1 MLRRS
6 PRALAL
12 RTAALIVSIVTAAVV
27 ASDLASLHR
36 RARDLGPEVQAVVA
50 RHDLRVGATVDASDV
65 AARAVHTSQLP
76 DGVIVGRSRALGRVI
91 AAPVLR
97 GEFVTTRHLAP
108 RRRTGLDGI
117 VPADMRALRV
127 TVSGAVR
134 PRAGAAVDVLASF
147 DTRNSASADDSSA
160 TVVVAEGV
168 LVLSTDAHASS
179 GTGRGDA
186 LGVTLLVSRDDAPR
200 LADAQA
206 NGVLTLA
213 LVPPEEAAPIPRSK
227 WSGS

>member
-12 RTAALIVSIVTAAVV
+12 RTAAVIVTIATAAVV

-36 RARDLGPEVQAVVA
+36 RARDLGPEVEAVVA
-50 RHDLRVGATVDASDV
+50 RHDLTVGATVDASDV
-65 AARAVHTSQLP
+65 AGRAVHTSQLP
-76 DGVIVGRSRALGRVI
+76 DGVIVGRGRALGRLV

-97 GEFVTTRHLAP
+97 GDFVTARHLAP

-117 VPADMRALRV
+117 VPAHMRAIRV
-127 TVSGAVR
+127 TVSGVLR

-147 DTRNSASADDSSA
+147 DTRTSESADTGSA

-168 LVLSTDAHASS
+168 LVVSTDAHASG

-186 LGVTLLVSRDDAPR
+186 LGVTLLVSRNDAAR

-213 LVPPEEAAPIPRSK
+213 LVPPEEAAPMPRSSR
-227 WSGS
+227 SGP

>member
-6 PRALAL
+6 PRAFAL
-12 RTAALIVSIVTAAVV
+12 RTVAVIVTIATAAVV

-36 RARDLGPEVQAVVA
+36 RARDLGPEVDALVA
-50 RHDLRVGATVDASDV
+50 RRDLPVGATVGASDV
-65 AARAVHTSQLP
+65 SGRPVHTSQLP
-76 DGVIVGRSRALGRVI
+76 DGVIVRRGDALGRVV
-91 AAPVLR
+91 ATPVLR
-97 GEFVTTRHLAP
+97 GDFVTARHLAP

-117 VPADMRALRV
+117 VPADMRAIRV
-127 TVSGAVR
+127 TVSGALR

-147 DTRNSASADDSSA
+147 DAPNGASSNDSPA
-160 TVVVAEGV
+160 TVVVAGGV
-168 LVLSTDAHASS
+168 LVLGTDVHVSG

-186 LGVTLLVSRDDAPR
+186 LGVTLLVSRDAAAR

-213 LVPPEEAAPIPRSK
+213 LVPPEEAARIPRTK
-227 WSGS
+227 RSGS

>member
-1 MLRRS
+1 MFRRS

-12 RTAALIVSIVTAAVV
+12 RATAVIVTITTAAVV
-27 ASDLASLHR
+27 ASDLALLHR
-36 RARDLGPEVQAVVA
+36 RARDLGPEVEAVIA
-50 RHDLRVGATVDASDV
+50 RRDLRVGARVDASDV
-65 AARAVHTSQLP
+65 AARTVHASQLP
-76 DGVIVGRSRALGRVI
+76 NGVIVGRARAVGRVV
-91 AAPVLR
+91 ATPVLR
-97 GEFVTTRHLAP
+97 GDFVTARHLAP

-117 VPADMRALRV
+117 VPADMRAIRV

-147 DTRNSASADDSSA
+147 DTRNSASTDDGSA

-168 LVLSTDAHASS
+168 LVLSTDARVTG
-179 GTGRGDA
+179 GTGRGEA
-186 LGVTLLVSRDDAPR
+186 LGVTLLVWRDDAAR

-213 LVPPEEAAPIPRSK
+213 LVPPEEAAPMPWSK
-227 WSGS
+227 RSGS

>member
-12 RTAALIVSIVTAAVV
+12 RTAAVIVTIATAAVIG
-27 ASDLASLHR
+27 SDLASLHR
-36 RARDLGPEVQAVVA
+36 RAGDLGPEVDAVVA
-50 RHDLRVGATVDASDV
+50 RHDLAVGDTVDASDV
-65 AARAVHTSQLP
+65 SVRAVHTSQVP
-76 DGVIVGRSRALGRVI
+76 DGVIVDREHALDRVV

-97 GEFVTTRHLAP
+97 GEFVTARHLAP
-108 RRRTGLDGI
+108 RRRTGLDAI
-117 VPADMRALRV
+117 VPANMRAIRV
-127 TVSGAVR
+127 TVSGALR

-147 DTRNSASADDSSA
+147 DSPSTASTSEGAA
-160 TVVVAEGV
+160 TAVVAEGV
-168 LVLSTDAHASS
+168 LVLGTDAHASG

-186 LGVTLLVSRDDAPR
+186 LGVTLLVSRADAAR

-227 WSGS
+227 RGRS

>member
-12 RTAALIVSIVTAAVV
+12 RTAAVIVTIATAAVV

-36 RARDLGPEVQAVVA
+36 RARDLGPEVEAVVA
-50 RHDLRVGATVDASDV
+50 RRDLTVGAMVDASDV
-65 AARAVHTSQLP
+65 SGRAVHTSQLP
-76 DGVIVGRSRALGRVI
+76 DGVIVGRGRVVGRVI

-97 GEFVTTRHLAP
+97 GDVVTARHLAP

-117 VPADMRALRV
+117 VPVDMRAIRV
-127 TVSGAVR
+127 TVSGALR

-147 DTRNSASADDSSA
+147 DARNSESAVVGSS

-168 LVLSTDAHASS
+168 LVVST

-186 LGVTLLVSRDDAPR
+186 LGVTLLVSRDDAAR

-213 LVPPEEAAPIPRSK
+213 LVPPEEASPMPRSSR
-227 WSGS
+227 SGS

>member
-12 RTAALIVSIVTAAVV
+12 RTAAVIVAITTAAVV

-36 RARDLGPEVQAVVA
+36 RAGDLGPEVDAVVA
-50 RHDLRVGATVDASDV
+50 RHDLAIGVTVDASDV
-65 AARAVHTSQLP
+65 SDRAVHTSQLP
-76 DGVIVGRSRALGRVI
+76 DGVIVGRGRTLGRVI
-91 AAPVLR
+91 TAPVLR
-97 GEFVTTRHLAP
+97 GDFVTARHLAP

-117 VPADMRALRV
+117 VPAQMRAIRV
-127 TVSGAVR
+127 TVSGALR
-134 PRAGAAVDVLASF
+134 PRTGAAVDVLASF
-147 DTRNSASADDSSA
+147 DSQSSTTADDGSA

-168 LVLSTDAHASS
+168 LVLSTDAHASG

-186 LGVTLLVSRDDAPR
+186 LGVTLLVSRDDAAR

-227 WSGS
+227 WGGS